1 MRLVN
6 CLLTAKKLFS
16 QSCLRNLMS
25 ESDYVTQWKF
35 LKRRTAYLCGH
46 LKCLFKVNESHL
58 RQTRKHRKSQVYNEI
73 IIMYAFAQRSI
84 FSMFYER
91 RRSVF
96 LYNSWASYLFDSVR
110 STKLAIRRFAKRSYR
125 IVSESKLNDRRLTS
139 RAPWTWAKWVASCSV
154 SITNTQSMST
164 GHSGQSPVVVSATVW
179 IQQLNNCCYAT
190 SDADWWLSIHHYIQA
205 SVGGYWQQ
213 RLIQHL

>member
-1 MRLVN
+1 MINIYAKVPKVSLICILSREKPVVMLLVN
-6 CLLTAKKLFS
+6 CLLNAKKLFS

-110 STKLAIRRFAKRSYR
+110 STKLAIRRFVKRFVSYR
-125 IVSESKLNDRRLTS
+125 IGEQINWS
-139 RAPWTWAKWVASCSV
+139 APH
-154 SITNTQSMST
+154 Q
-164 GHSGQSPVVVSATVW
+164 
-179 IQQLNNCCYAT
+179 
-190 SDADWWLSIHHYIQA
+190 
-205 SVGGYWQQ
+205 
-213 RLIQHL
+213 